1 MSSWSVRLLRIS
13 LRIHHLVCRLLWRPP
28 TPTPMAKRASPCRGL
43 DPCRSAPCN
52 CSASHSQAASKME
65 TLKFNDWTALHFAI
79 AGPGFR
85 ALGLRRAAQVLPVVE
100 LERPLSEA
108 SQGELFNS
116 PRPRCL
122 GLTAVPD
129 GFRGSLVLGA
139 VRFYGSGLSRHQ
151 LLSRAALLCV
161 DRQATAANRCPASVA
176 TCGTRPIPPSYA
188 LAAIR

>member
-28 TPTPMAKRASPCRGL
+28 TPTPMAKRASPRRRL
-43 DPCRSAPCN
+43 DPGRSAPCN

-65 TLKFNDWTALHFAI
+65 TLKFNDWAALHFAI

-116 PRPRCL
+116 PSPRCL
-122 GLTAVPD
+122 GLTAVL
-129 GFRGSLVLGA
+129 RS
-139 VRFYGSGLSRHQ
+139 SR
-151 LLSRAALLCV
+151 CV
-161 DRQATAANRCPASVA
+161 GVSPARL
-176 TCGTRPIPPSYA
+176 GTRRPRTSTARTLGLLPGFEPGLPGRKPGVLTA
-188 LAAIR
+188 GR